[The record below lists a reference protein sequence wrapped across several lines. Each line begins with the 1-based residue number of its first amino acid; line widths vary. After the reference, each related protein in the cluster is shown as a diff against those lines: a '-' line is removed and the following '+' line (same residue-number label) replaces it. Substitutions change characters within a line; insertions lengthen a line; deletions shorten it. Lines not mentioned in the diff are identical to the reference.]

1 MRPCHELVSSLSI
14 LYASLQSS
22 SGFGVVG
29 DPPSQSESPFQ
40 MTLVTSGAEPE
51 KVAFILSSKTSPAG
65 IDPSKD
71 LLSTVHVVPD
81 PETSPRGVSKESAGL
96 SSPMTTFQLWR
107 SSLAVRVRRPCQ
119 EPSSLVSIVK
129 ISLQSPSGS
138 GVGLSSP
145 HISFPLKP
153 ILLTSGLAPLN
164 LASNLNSSTC
174 PSSSSSSQDL
184 PLPEISTKGLEIAST
199 GASNERSTSQP
210 TMCESAVMVTSP
222 FQAPASSDS
231 MTKNPSQSP
240 WPCTLAGW
248 AEVPRLDKRRGSRKI
263 KHWPRSPIL

>member
-29 DPPSQSESPFQ
+29 DPPSHSESPFQ

-51 KVAFILSSKTSPAG
+51 KVAFILSSKTS
-65 IDPSKD
+65 
-71 LLSTVHVVPD
+71 
-81 PETSPRGVSKESAGL
+81 AGL
-96 SSPMTTFQLWR
+96 SSPMITFQLWR

-119 EPSSLVSIVK
+119 EPSSLVSTVK

-174 PSSSSSSQDL
+174 PSSSSSSKDL
-184 PLPEISTKGLEIAST
+184 L
-199 GASNERSTSQP
+199 
-210 TMCESAVMVTSP
+210 
-222 FQAPASSDS
+222 
-231 MTKNPSQSP
+231 
-240 WPCTLAGW
+240 
-248 AEVPRLDKRRGSRKI
+248 
-263 KHWPRSPIL
+263 